1 MEPSRRNKISYP
13 LAGAVE
19 ATGFSADT
27 LQKAVKMGELV
38 ASYWGTKPVF
48 EEEELVRWVKSL
60 PNEKAS

>member
-13 LAGAVE
+13 LAAAAE

-27 LQKAVKMGELV
+27 LQKAMKLGELV
-38 ASYWGTKPVF
+38 PSYWGTKPVF